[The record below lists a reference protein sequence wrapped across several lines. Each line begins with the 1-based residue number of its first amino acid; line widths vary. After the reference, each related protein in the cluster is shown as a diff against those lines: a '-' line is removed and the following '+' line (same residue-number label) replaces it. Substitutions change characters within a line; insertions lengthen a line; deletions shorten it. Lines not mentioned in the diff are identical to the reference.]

1 MTRGDPDL
9 TEFGA
14 AGSGDNII
22 RTGCAPPSVGLAA
35 CPQAG
40 NRPDPWR
47 GHIAR
52 VRRSGNIPPFHVRL
66 CAHFNARAAIRLLA
80 WRNRAVRRKRSRQA
94 DSDLLKLS

>member
-35 CPQAG
+35 GPQAG
-40 NRPDPWR
+40 DRPDPWR
-47 GHIAR
+47 GHIVR
-52 VRRSGNIPPFHVRL
+52 VR
-66 CAHFNARAAIRLLA
+66 
-80 WRNRAVRRKRSRQA
+80 
-94 DSDLLKLS
+94 